1 MALPILQCFPANC
14 PRWRDGARSYADL
27 PLWVPELS
35 ISFCW
40 HLPRESRLNRAI
52 VGKDYLYG
60 GKSAIKRASTFCGS
74 PDVFWLRNPVRQSRC
89 VGKTFIKAF
98 VSTVLGARWYNDSCS
113 YEIGPA
119 ITNDTLGFT
128 EFLNRLNAGTGLC
141 KYYLAFGK
149 FFVQGCYPGDY
160 ERQRFGGFFES
171 VMNGIAAPQHLFPE
185 EVAKYFGVPV
195 TPKL

>member
-1 MALPILQCFPANC
+1 MAENQQSNVLRPFADHLTFFGYEIQFDNLGVSAKHSLKPSFRLYSA
-14 PRWRDGARSYADL
+14 RDGTMIL
-27 PLWVPELS
+27 VP
-35 ISFCW
+35 
-40 HLPRESRLNRAI
+40 
-52 VGKDYLYG
+52 
-60 GKSAIKRASTFCGS
+60 
-74 PDVFWLRNPVRQSRC
+74 
-89 VGKTFIKAF
+89 
-98 VSTVLGARWYNDSCS
+98 